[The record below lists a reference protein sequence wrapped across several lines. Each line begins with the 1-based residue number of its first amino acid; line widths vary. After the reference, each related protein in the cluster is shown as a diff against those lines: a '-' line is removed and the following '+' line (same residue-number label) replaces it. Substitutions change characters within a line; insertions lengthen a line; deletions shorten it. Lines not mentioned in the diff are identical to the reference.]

1 MAQFTR
7 ALFLQ
12 ALDEW
17 GGYAEALSSL
27 PESEQASF
35 LEGQG
40 YASCRDLL
48 AHVAVWWEESRAR
61 IGDAL
66 AKRSAPPQHY
76 SFDSF
81 NAAAVNRF
89 RDTLDAEFATW
100 YESQRHEMIA
110 MVRGMTEDQLT
121 STRITG
127 WLDGVVLEHLKEHCV
142 GAPRFLARDILLR
155 EWAEAPGRFGALPPD
170 KQSAFLKKQGF
181 ARFRDLAAHIIAW
194 WEQGIQS
201 IEASAQG
208 DVAEVDDIDGFNAEA
223 VERFGKLEASEV
235 SVRYEEIRL
244 TLVRLIDSLPEQ
256 VYSQPNVQGWLRAD
270 VLAHY
275 YDHAL

>member
-1 MAQFTR
+1 MPQFTR

-17 GGYAEALSSL
+17 GSYPEAFAHL
-27 PESEQASF
+27 PESEQESF
-35 LEGQG
+35 LQEQG
-40 YASCRDLL
+40 YASCRELL
-48 AHVAVWWEESRAR
+48 AHVAVWWEESRGR
-61 IGDAL
+61 IGDVL
-66 AKRSAPPQHY
+66 AKRPAPPQHY

-81 NAAAVNRF
+81 NAAAVGRF
-89 RDTLDAEFATW
+89 KDTPDAEFAMW
-100 YESQRHEMIA
+100 YESQRQEMIA
-110 MVRGMTEDQLT
+110 MVRAMSEEQVGGG
-121 STRITG
+121 RVVG

-142 GAPRFLARDILLR
+142 GAPRFLSRDILQR
-155 EWAEAPGRFGALPPD
+155 EWAEYPARFGALSPE

-201 IEASAQG
+201 IEASVQG
-208 DVAEVDDIDGFNAEA
+208 DVAEVDDIDDFNAEA
-223 VERFGKLEASEV
+223 VARFGKLEANEV
-235 SVRYEEIRL
+235 FVRYEETRL
-244 TLVRLIDSLPEQ
+244 TLARLIDTLPEQ
-256 VYSQPNVQGWLRAD
+256 VYSASNVQGWLRAD

>member
-1 MAQFTR
+1 MPEFTR

-17 GGYAEALSSL
+17 GSYPEAFARL

-35 LEGQG
+35 LQEQG

-48 AHVAVWWEESRAR
+48 AHVAAWWEESRAR
-61 IGDAL
+61 IGDVL
-66 AKRSAPPQHY
+66 AKRPAPPQHH

-89 RDTLDAEFATW
+89 QGRPAEEFTTW
-100 YESQRHEMIA
+100 YESQRHAMIA
-110 MVRGMTEDQLT
+110 MLHAMTEDQLM
-121 STRITG
+121 SSRVGG

-142 GAPRFLARDILLR
+142 SAPRFLARDILQR
-155 EWAEAPGRFGALPPD
+155 EWAEYPGRFGVLSAE

-201 IEASAQG
+201 VEASAQG

-223 VERFGKLEASEV
+223 VDRFGRLEANQV
-235 SVRYEEIRL
+235 FVQYEQTRL
-244 TLVRLIDSLPEQ
+244 TLLSLIDSLPEQ
-256 VYSQPNVQGWLRAD
+256 AYSKPNVQGWLRAD
-270 VLAHY
+270 ILAHY

>member
-1 MAQFTR
+1 MPEFGR

-17 GGYAEALSSL
+17 SSYPEAFARL
-27 PESEQASF
+27 PQSEQASF
-35 LEGQG
+35 LQEQG

-48 AHVAVWWEESRAR
+48 AHVAAWWEESQAR

-66 AKRSAPPQHY
+66 AKQPAPPQQY
-76 SFDSF
+76 RFDSF

-89 RDTLDAEFATW
+89 QDRPDAEFTAW
-100 YESQRHEMIA
+100 YQSQRRA
-110 MVRGMTEDQLT
+110 MVAMVQAMTEDKV
-121 STRITG
+121 RNGRVVG

-142 GAPRFLARDILLR
+142 GAPRFLAMDILQR
-155 EWAEAPGRFGALPPD
+155 EWAQYPGRFGALSPQ

-181 ARFRDLAAHIIAW
+181 SHFRDLAAHIIAW
-194 WEQGIQS
+194 WEQGVQS

-208 DVAEVDDIDGFNAEA
+208 DVPEVDDIDAFNAEA
-223 VERFGKLEASEV
+223 VDRFGKLDADQV
-235 SVRYEEIRL
+235 FVRYEQTRL
-244 TLVRLIDSLPEQ
+244 TLVSLIDTLPEQ
-256 VYSQPNVQGWLRAD
+256 VYSKQNVQDWLRAD

>member
-1 MAQFTR
+1 MPEFTK

-17 GGYAEALSSL
+17 ESYEQAFARL
-27 PESEQASF
+27 PQSEQASF
-35 LEGQG
+35 LKDQG
-40 YASCRDLL
+40 YVSCRNLL

-61 IGDAL
+61 IGDVL
-66 AKRSAPPQHY
+66 AKRPVPPQHY

-81 NAAAVNRF
+81 NAAAVDRF
-89 RDTLDAEFATW
+89 KDTPEAEFGIW
-100 YESQRHEMIA
+100 YEAQRQEMIS
-110 MVRGMTEDQLT
+110 MVRAMTDEQVK
-121 STRITG
+121 SGRVAG

-142 GAPRFLARDILLR
+142 GAPRFLARDILQR
-155 EWAEAPGRFGALPPD
+155 EWAGYPSRFGALPPE
-170 KQSAFLKKQGF
+170 KQTAFLKKQGF
-181 ARFRDLAAHIIAW
+181 ARFRDLAAHIVAW

-223 VERFGKLEASEV
+223 VDRFGKLEPGEV
-235 SVRYEEIRL
+235 VVLYEQTRL
-244 TLVRLIDSLPEQ
+244 TLLSLIESLPEE
-256 VYSQPNVQGWLRAD
+256 VYSKPNIQGWVRAD

>member
-1 MAQFTR
+1 MPQFTR

-17 GGYAEALSSL
+17 GSYPEAFAQL
-27 PESEQASF
+27 PESEQTSF
-35 LEGQG
+35 LQGQG
-40 YASCRDLL
+40 YASCRDVL
-48 AHVAVWWEESRAR
+48 AHVGVWWEESRAR
-61 IGDAL
+61 IGDVL
-66 AKRSAPPQHY
+66 ARRPAPPRRY

-89 RDTLDAEFATW
+89 KGTPDGEFAAW

-110 MVRGMTEDQLT
+110 MVQGMTEDQVR
-121 STRITG
+121 SSRVGG

-142 GAPRFLARDILLR
+142 GAPRFLARDILQR
-155 EWAEAPGRFGALPPD
+155 EWAEAPGRFGALSPE
-170 KQSAFLKKQGF
+170 KQAAFLKKQGF
-181 ARFRDLAAHIIAW
+181 ARFRDLAAHVIAW

-208 DVAEVDDIDGFNAEA
+208 GVAEVDDIDGFNAEA
-223 VERFGKLEASEV
+223 VDRFGKLEAGEV
-235 SVRYEEIRL
+235 FVRYEETRL

-256 VYSQPNVQGWLRAD
+256 VYSKPNVQGWLRAD

>member
-1 MAQFTR
+1 MPEITR
-7 ALFLQ
+7 SLFLQ

-17 GGYAEALSSL
+17 GSYAEAFARL

-35 LEGQG
+35 LQEQG

-48 AHVAVWWEESRAR
+48 AHVAAWWEEARAR
-61 IGDAL
+61 IADVL
-66 AKRSAPPQHY
+66 AKRPTPPQHH

-81 NAAAVNRF
+81 NAASVNRF
-89 RDTLDAEFATW
+89 KDAPDTEFAAW
-100 YESQRHEMIA
+100 YEAQRHEMIA
-110 MVRGMTEDQLT
+110 MVQAMTADQAKNG
-121 STRITG
+121 RVVG

-142 GAPRFLARDILLR
+142 GAPRFLARDILQR
-155 EWAEAPGRFGALPPD
+155 EWAEYPGRFGALPPE
-170 KQSAFLKKQGF
+170 KQTAFLKKQGF

-208 DVAEVDDIDGFNAEA
+208 DVAEVEDIDGFNAEA
-223 VERFGKLEASEV
+223 VDRFGKLEPGEV
-235 SVRYEEIRL
+235 FARYEQARL
-244 TLVRLIDSLPEQ
+244 TLASLVDSLPEQ
-256 VYSQPNVQGWLRAD
+256 VYSKPNVQGWLRAD
-270 VLAHY
+270 VLTHY

>member
-12 ALDEW
+12 ALDQW
-17 GGYAEALSSL
+17 GSYPEACAGL
-27 PESEQASF
+27 PETEQTLF
-35 LEGQG
+35 LQEQG
-40 YASCRDLL
+40 YASCRELL

-61 IGDAL
+61 IGDVL
-66 AKRSAPPQHY
+66 ARRPAPPQHY

-81 NAAAVNRF
+81 NAVAVNRF
-89 RDTLDAEFATW
+89 KDTPDAEFAAW
-100 YESQRHEMIA
+100 YESQRHEMFA
-110 MVRGMTEDQLT
+110 MIQAMTEDQLK
-121 STRITG
+121 SSRVAG

-142 GAPRFLARDILLR
+142 GAPRFLAMDILQR
-155 EWAEAPGRFGALPPD
+155 EWAEYPGRFGALPPE

-223 VERFGKLEASEV
+223 VERFGKLEADAV
-235 SVRYEEIRL
+235 FVRYEETRL
-244 TLVRLIDSLPEQ
+244 TLVRLIDTLPGQ
-256 VYSQPNVQGWLRAD
+256 VYSKPNVQGWLRAD

>member
-1 MAQFTR
+1 MPEFTK

-17 GGYAEALSSL
+17 GSYEQAFARLSQ
-27 PESEQASF
+27 SEQASF
-35 LEGQG
+35 LKNQG
-40 YASCRDLL
+40 YASCRNLL

-61 IGDAL
+61 IGDVL
-66 AKRSAPPQHY
+66 AKRPGPPQHY

-81 NAAAVNRF
+81 NAVAVERF
-89 RDTLDAEFATW
+89 KDTPDAEFGAW
-100 YESQRHEMIA
+100 YEAQRHEMIS
-110 MVRGMTEDQLT
+110 MVQAMTEEQVK
-121 STRITG
+121 SGRVAG

-142 GAPRFLARDILLR
+142 GAPRFLTRDILQR
-155 EWAEAPGRFGALPPD
+155 EWAGYPARFGAFSPE
-170 KQSAFLKKQGF
+170 KQTAFLKKQGF

-194 WEQGIQS
+194 WEQGIES

-208 DVAEVDDIDGFNAEA
+208 DVVEVDDIDGFNAEE
-223 VERFGKLEASEV
+223 VDRFNKLKPGEV
-235 SVRYEEIRL
+235 FVRYEQTRL
-244 TLVRLIDSLPEQ
+244 TLLNLIESLPEE
-256 VYSQPNVQGWLRAD
+256 VYSRRDIQGWLRAD

>member
-1 MAQFTR
+1 MPEFTK

-17 GGYAEALSSL
+17 GSYQQGFARLSDA
-27 PESEQASF
+27 EQASF
-35 LEGQG
+35 LQGQG

-61 IGDAL
+61 IGDVL
-66 AKRSAPPQHY
+66 AQRPAPAQNY

-81 NAAAVNRF
+81 NAAAIERF
-89 RDTLDAEFATW
+89 KDTPDAEFGAW
-100 YESQRHEMIA
+100 YEAQRHEMVVMLQA
-110 MVRGMTEDQLT
+110 MTEEQLKNG
-121 STRITG
+121 RVEG

-142 GAPRFLARDILLR
+142 GAPRFLARDILRR
-155 EWAEAPGRFGALPPD
+155 EWAGYPGRFGALSPER
-170 KQSAFLKKQGF
+170 QTAFLKKQGF

-201 IEASAQG
+201 IEASERG
-208 DVAEVDDIDGFNAEA
+208 DVADVDDVDGFNAEA
-223 VERFGKLEASEV
+223 VDGFGKLEPDEV
-235 SVRYEEIRL
+235 FVRYEQTRL
-244 TLVRLIDSLPEQ
+244 TLLSLIESLPEE
-256 VYSQPNVQGWLRAD
+256 VYTKPNIQGWLRAD

>member
-1 MAQFTR
+1 MPEFTK

-17 GGYAEALSSL
+17 GSYPQGFARLSDA
-27 PESEQASF
+27 EQASF
-35 LEGQG
+35 LQGQG

-61 IGDAL
+61 IGDVL
-66 AKRSAPPQHY
+66 AQRPAPPQHY

-81 NAAAVNRF
+81 NAAAIERF
-89 RDTLDAEFATW
+89 KDTPDAEFVAW
-100 YESQRHEMIA
+100 YEAQRQEMVVMLQA
-110 MVRGMTEDQLT
+110 MTEEQMKNG
-121 STRITG
+121 RVEG

-142 GAPRFLARDILLR
+142 GAPRFLATDILRR
-155 EWAEAPGRFGALPPD
+155 EWAGYPGRFGALSPER
-170 KQSAFLKKQGF
+170 QTAFLKKQGF
-181 ARFRDLAAHIIAW
+181 ARFRDLAGHIIAW

-208 DVAEVDDIDGFNAEA
+208 DVADVDDVDGFNAEA
-223 VERFGKLEASEV
+223 VASFGKLEPGEV
-235 SVRYEEIRL
+235 FVRYEQTRL
-244 TLVRLIDSLPEQ
+244 TLLSLIESLPEE
-256 VYSQPNVQGWLRAD
+256 VYAKPNIQGWLRAD

>member
-1 MAQFTR
+1 MPEFTR

-17 GGYAEALSSL
+17 GRYTEAFARL
-27 PESEQASF
+27 PDSEQQSF
-35 LEGQG
+35 LQEQG

-48 AHVAVWWEESRAR
+48 AHVAAWWEESRAR
-61 IGDAL
+61 IGDTL
-66 AKRSAPPQHY
+66 AKRSAPPQQY

-89 RDTLDAEFATW
+89 KDKPDAEFAAW

-110 MVRGMTEDQLT
+110 MVQAMTENQAR
-121 STRITG
+121 SGRVVE
-127 WLDGVVLEHLKEHCV
+127 WLDGVILEHLKQHCV
-142 GAPRFLARDILLR
+142 GAPRFLATDILQR
-155 EWAEAPGRFGALPPD
+155 EWAEAPGRFGALSPD

-201 IEASAQG
+201 IEASARG
-208 DVAEVDDIDGFNAEA
+208 DVPEVDDVDGFNAEA
-223 VERFGKLEASEV
+223 VDRFAKLEANQV
-235 SVRYEEIRL
+235 FVRYEQTRL
-244 TLVRLIDSLPEQ
+244 TLVSLIDNLPEQ
-256 VYSQPNVQGWLRAD
+256 VYSEPNVQGWLRAD

-275 YDHAL
+275 FDHAL

>member
-1 MAQFTR
+1 MPELTR
-7 ALFLQ
+7 TLFLQ

-17 GGYAEALSSL
+17 GDYLQAFERLA
-27 PESEQASF
+27 ESEQGSF
-35 LEGQG
+35 LQVQG

-48 AHVAVWWEESRAR
+48 THVAAWWEEAQAR

-66 AKRSAPPQHY
+66 AKRPAPPRQY

-81 NAAAVNRF
+81 NEAAVNRF
-89 RDTLDAEFATW
+89 QDKPDAEFTAW
-100 YESQRHEMIA
+100 YESQRQAMIA
-110 MVRGMTEDQLT
+110 MVKAMTEDQV
-121 STRITG
+121 RNGRVVG
-127 WLDGVVLEHLKEHCV
+127 WLDGVVLEHLKEHCP
-142 GAPRFLARDILLR
+142 GAPRFLTRDILQR
-155 EWAEAPGRFGALPPD
+155 EWAEYPGRFGALTAE

-208 DVAEVDDIDGFNAEA
+208 DVAEVDDIDGFNAKA
-223 VERFGKLEASEV
+223 VDRFAELEANEV
-235 SVRYEEIRL
+235 FVQYEQTRL
-244 TLVRLIDSLPEQ
+244 TLVSLIGSLPEPA
-256 VYSQPNVQGWLRAD
+256 YSKPKVQSWLRAD
-270 VLAHY
+270 ILAHY